1 MAGDNTNSI
10 ERIRLAN
17 LPTPV
22 EKLNLPEEFKIPQEM
37 YIKRDD
43 LTGCA
48 MSGNKVRKLEYCLAE
63 AKSLGAD
70 TVITCGGIQS
80 NHARATAV
88 ACAKVGFSCTLV
100 LKGTPPDELDGNTFI
115 DLLCGAS
122 IRFITEKEWEN
133 VNEIME
139 EIAEELTISGRRCY
153 IIPEGASYSTGVHG
167 YIEAAREIVEFS
179 RETSIF
185 FDRVVIPVG
194 SGGTYAGLVHGF
206 KIHEYDCNVT
216 GFNVQRSPEYF
227 VKRIV
232 EISNEFVEK
241 LKEGKF
247 KNEQISAIKEDE
259 VDVIG
264 GYDGPEYAV
273 PGEETCRVIRA
284 FARKGIFLDPAYTG
298 KAMQGFLSEA
308 KKGRW
313 REGEKVLFI
322 HTGGIFSLFP
332 WRKKLLEF
340 TG

>member
-1 MAGDNTNSI
+1 MEGDNKNSI

-22 EKLNLPEEFKIPQEM
+22 EKLNLPEEYKIPQKV

-63 AKSLGAD
+63 AKSMEVD

-88 ACAKVGFSCTLV
+88 ACAKIGLSCTLV
-100 LKGTPPDELDGNTFI
+100 LKGTPPEVPDGNTFI
-115 DLLCGAS
+115 DLLCGAT
-122 IRFITEKEWEN
+122 IRFIREEEWEN

-139 EIAEELTISGRRCY
+139 KIAKEQTLSGKKCY

-167 YIEAAREIVEFS
+167 YIDAAREIVEFS

-206 KIHEYDCNVT
+206 KLHGYDCNVT
-216 GFNVQRSPEYF
+216 GFNVQRSPGYF

-232 EISNEFVEK
+232 EISNEFVEN
-241 LKEGKF
+241 LKEDKF
-247 KNEQISAIKEDE
+247 KNEHTSAIKEDE
-259 VDVIG
+259 VDIIG

-298 KAMQGFLSEA
+298 KAMQGFLNEA

-313 REGEKVLFI
+313 RKGEKVLFI

-332 WRKKLLEF
+332 WKRKLLEF
-340 TG
+340 AD